1 MRTFLLRSV
10 SWQINFKKWSTF
22 RDNFDTVYKLL
33 ICYIFGKVGNTGLV
47 FFWAVHSFFKRVVTF
62 LWELV
67 SFSEKKE
74 NRFVVTDMRNQFLFC
89 KPSFSPLQMEL
100 FLFRPERIFKL
111 VGLDDFLF
119 RRSKKISLNQWCNS
133 SGLLY
138 LFILKRRSDFK
149 WTLIIFCENDQS
161 SYFVFK
167 GRK

>member
-1 MRTFLLRSV
+1 MIQNWLIGKSIL
-10 SWQINFKKWSTF
+10 KWSTIGKIF
-22 RDNFDTVYKLL
+22 TITFFHKGP
-33 ICYIFGKVGNTGLV
+33 IFYILGKVGNTGLV

-89 KPSFSPLQMEL
+89 KPSFSPLTNGT
-100 FLFRPERIFKL
+100 FFIKRPERIFKL